1 MIVGIDLGTTNSLIA
16 YYDGTDP
23 VVIPNRLGEY
33 LTPSVISVDA
43 GGEVYIGK
51 TAVERSVTHPH
62 ESVSVFKR
70 SMGTERVFRLGE
82 REFSATQLSSL
93 VLASLKEDAE
103 TFLGTKVEEA
113 VISVP
118 AYFNDAQRRA
128 TKEAGEL
135 AGFRV
140 ERIVSEPT
148 AAAIAYGIHLKDA
161 DSKYLVFDL
170 GGGTFDVSILEQ
182 FENIMEVRAVA
193 GDNFLGGED
202 FTDVLMR
209 MFLTE
214 NGIEDR
220 NLSEKE
226 QAILRKAAE
235 AAKLQFS
242 DSDKVTMRCTL
253 QGKEY
258 TSGIGIDAYERSC
271 QVLLAKLKKP
281 IERSL
286 KDANVHLADIGEV
299 LLVGG
304 ATKLPILR
312 RFVSK
317 TFGRIP
323 NTGIDP
329 DRVVAIGAALQGAM
343 KERSEA
349 VKEMILTDVCPF
361 TLGTEVCVTKPGGI
375 KEPGH
380 YLPII
385 ERNTV
390 IPVSRTHRVYTASEG
405 QTAIR
410 VVVLQGESRMAMNNV
425 RLGELEIPVPKGPE
439 GQEAA
444 DITFTYDVNSI
455 LEVVVKVI
463 STKAEKRIVIRN
475 EGNEMTDE
483 EIDRRLATLAELKI
497 PPREQEE
504 NRYLMARGDRMY
516 EEATGDTRLR
526 IEYLL
531 REFET
536 VMDGQD
542 PAKIAEARE
551 KLKEQL
557 DTIELSM
564 LDGDN

>member
-1 MIVGIDLGTTNSLIA
+1 MIAGIDLGTTNSLIA
-16 YYDGTDP
+16 YYDGTE
-23 VVIPNRLGEY
+23 VVVVPNRLGEY
-33 LTPSVISVDA
+33 QTPSVVSIDA
-43 GGEVYIGK
+43 KGEVYVGK
-51 TAVERSVTHPH
+51 TARERGVTHPH
-62 ESVSVFKR
+62 ETVSVFKR
-70 SMGTERVFRLGE
+70 SMGTDRVFRLGD
-82 REFSATQLSSL
+82 REFTAASLSGL
-93 VLASLKEDAE
+93 VLRSLKEDLEAY
-103 TFLGTKVEEA
+103 LGTTVEEA

-128 TKEAGEL
+128 TKEAGQM

-148 AAAIAYGIHLKDA
+148 AAAIAYGIHQKHA

-202 FTDVLMR
+202 FTEVLLR
-209 MFLTE
+209 MFLAE
-214 NGIEDR
+214 HEIEDR
-220 NLSEKE
+220 SLSEKE
-226 QAILRKAAE
+226 MALVRKAAE

-242 DSDKVTMRCTL
+242 EQNQVTVRCVL
-253 QGKEY
+253 KEKEY
-258 TSGIGIDAYERSC
+258 VSEIDLDSYERAC

-286 KDANVHLADIGEV
+286 KDANVHLSGIGEV

-361 TLGTEVCVTKPGGI
+361 TLGTEICVTKPGGV

-380 YLPII
+380 YLPVI

-390 IPVSRTHRVYTASEG
+390 IPVSRTHRVFTASEG

-410 VVVLQGESRMAMNNV
+410 VTVLQGENRMAMNNV

-439 GQEAA
+439 GAEAA

-455 LEVVVKVI
+455 LEVVVRVV

-483 EIDRRLATLAELKI
+483 EIDRRLADLASLKI

-516 EEATGDTRLR
+516 EEAVGDLR
-526 IEYLL
+526 MEIDRCL
-531 REFET
+531 RRFEA

-542 PAKIAEARE
+542 PAKISEARE
-551 KLKEQL
+551 ELKERL
-557 DTIELSM
+557 DLIEKEM
-564 LDGDN
+564 QE

>member
-16 YYDGTDP
+16 YYDGTEP

-82 REFSATQLSSL
+82 REFSATQLSGL
-93 VLASLKEDAE
+93 VLTSLKEDAE
-103 TFLGTKVEEA
+103 SFLGHAVEEA

-148 AAAIAYGIHLKDA
+148 AAAIAYGIHQKDA
-161 DSKYLVFDL
+161 DCKYLVFDL

-193 GDNFLGGED
+193 GDNYLGGED

-214 NGIEDR
+214 QGIEDR
-220 NLSEKE
+220 ALSEKE
-226 QAILRKAAE
+226 QALLRKAAE

-242 DSDKVTMRCTL
+242 EKDRVTMRCVL
-253 QGKEY
+253 KGEERV
-258 TSGIGIDAYERSC
+258 SEIGIDEYERSC

-410 VVVLQGESRMAMNNV
+410 VVVLQGESRLAMNNV
-425 RLGELEIPVPKGPE
+425 RLGELEIPVPKGSE

-455 LEVVVKVI
+455 LEVVVKVV

-483 EIDRRLATLAELKI
+483 EIDRRLEALADLKI
-497 PPREQEE
+497 PPREKEE
-504 NRYLMARGDRMY
+504 NRYLMARGERMY
-516 EEATGDTRLR
+516 EEATGDMRLR

-531 REFET
+531 RDFET

-557 DTIELSM
+557 DTIETEM
-564 LDGDN
+564 LE

>member
-1 MIVGIDLGTTNSLIA
+1 MIAGIDLGTTNSLIA
-16 YYDGTDP
+16 YYDGSE
-23 VVIPNRLGEY
+23 VVVVPNRLGEL
-33 LTPSVISVDA
+33 LTPSVISIDA
-43 GGEVYIGK
+43 KGEAYIGK
-51 TAVERSVTHPH
+51 SAKERSVTHPN

-70 SMGTERVFRLGE
+70 SMGTERIFRLGE
-82 REFSATQLSSL
+82 REYTATQLSSL
-93 VLASLKEDAE
+93 ILRSLKEDIEAH
-103 TFLGTKVEEA
+103 LGTTVEEA

-128 TKEAGEL
+128 TKKAGEL

-148 AAAIAYGIHLKDA
+148 AAAIAYGIHQKEA

-182 FENIMEVRAVA
+182 YENIMEVRAVA

-214 NGIEDR
+214 HGIEDHT
-220 NLSEKE
+220 LSEKE
-226 QAILRKAAE
+226 GAILRKAAE

-242 DSDKVTMRCTL
+242 EKNEVTMRCTL
-253 QGKEY
+253 KDREY
-258 TSGIGIDAYERSC
+258 VSKIGIDAYERSC

-286 KDANVHLADIGEV
+286 KDANVHLDQIGEV

-329 DRVVAIGAALQGAM
+329 DQVVAVGAALQGAM

-361 TLGTEVCVTKPGGI
+361 TLGTEICVTKPGGV

-385 ERNTV
+385 ERNTT

-410 VVVLQGESRMAMNNV
+410 VNVLQGESRMAMNNV
-425 RLGELEIPVPKGPE
+425 PLGELEIAVPKGPE
-439 GQEAA
+439 GSEAA

-455 LEVVVKVI
+455 LEVVVKVV

-483 EIDRRLATLAELKI
+483 EIDRRLSELADLKI

-504 NRYLMARGDRMY
+504 NRYLLTRGDRLY
-516 EEATGDTRLR
+516 EEATGDNRTW
-526 IEYLL
+526 IDHCL
-531 REFET
+531 REFEA
-536 VMDGQD
+536 VLDGQD
-542 PAKIAEARE
+542 PEKIREARE
-551 KLKEQL
+551 RLKEQL
-557 DTIELSM
+557 DNIELDM
-564 LDGDN
+564 EE

>member
-1 MIVGIDLGTTNSLIA
+1 MIAGIDLGTTNSLIA
-16 YYDGTDP
+16 YYDGSE
-23 VVIPNRLGEY
+23 VVVVPNRLGEL
-33 LTPSVISVDA
+33 LTPSVISIDA
-43 GGEVYIGK
+43 KGEAYIGK
-51 TAVERSVTHPH
+51 SAKERSVTHPN

-70 SMGTERVFRLGE
+70 SMGTERIFRLGE
-82 REFSATQLSSL
+82 REYTATQLSSL
-93 VLASLKEDAE
+93 ILRSLKEDIEAH
-103 TFLGTKVEEA
+103 LGTTVEEA

-128 TKEAGEL
+128 TKKAGEL

-148 AAAIAYGIHLKDA
+148 AAAIAYGIHQKEA

-182 FENIMEVRAVA
+182 YENIMEVRAVA

-214 NGIEDR
+214 HGIEDHT
-220 NLSEKE
+220 LSEKE
-226 QAILRKAAE
+226 GAILRKAAE

-242 DSDKVTMRCTL
+242 EKNEVTMRCTL
-253 QGKEY
+253 KDREY
-258 TSGIGIDAYERSC
+258 VSKIGIDAYERSC

-286 KDANVHLADIGEV
+286 KDANVHLDQIGEV

-329 DRVVAIGAALQGAM
+329 DQVVAVGAALQGAM

-361 TLGTEVCVTKPGGI
+361 TLGTEICVTKPGGV

-385 ERNTV
+385 ERNTT

-410 VVVLQGESRMAMNNV
+410 VNVLQGESRMAMNNV
-425 RLGELEIPVPKGPE
+425 PLGELEIAVPKGPE
-439 GQEAA
+439 GSEAA

-455 LEVVVKVI
+455 LEVVVKVV

-483 EIDRRLATLAELKI
+483 EIDRRLSELADLKI

-504 NRYLMARGDRMY
+504 NRYLLTRGDRLY
-516 EEATGDTRLR
+516 EEATGDNRTWVDHC
-526 IEYLL
+526 L
-531 REFET
+531 REFEA
-536 VMDGQD
+536 VLDGQD
-542 PAKIAEARE
+542 PEKIREARE
-551 KLKEQL
+551 RLKEQL
-557 DTIELSM
+557 DNIELDM
-564 LDGDN
+564 EE

>member
-1 MIVGIDLGTTNSLIA
+1 MIAGIDLGTTNSLIA
-16 YYDGTDP
+16 YYDGSE
-23 VVIPNRLGEY
+23 VVVVPNRLGEL
-33 LTPSVISVDA
+33 LTPSVISIDA
-43 GGEVYIGK
+43 KGEAYIGK
-51 TAVERSVTHPH
+51 SAKERSVTHPN

-70 SMGTERVFRLGE
+70 SMGTERIFRLGE
-82 REFSATQLSSL
+82 REYTATQLSSL
-93 VLASLKEDAE
+93 ILRSLKEDIEAH
-103 TFLGTKVEEA
+103 LGTTVEEA

-128 TKEAGEL
+128 TKKAGEL

-148 AAAIAYGIHLKDA
+148 AAAIAYGIHQKEA

-214 NGIEDR
+214 HGIEDHT
-220 NLSEKE
+220 LSEKE
-226 QAILRKAAE
+226 GAILRKAAE

-242 DSDKVTMRCTL
+242 EKNEVTMRCTL
-253 QGKEY
+253 KDREY
-258 TSGIGIDAYERSC
+258 VSKIGIDAYERSC

-286 KDANVHLADIGEV
+286 KDANVHLDQIGEV

-329 DRVVAIGAALQGAM
+329 DQVVAVGAALQGAM

-361 TLGTEVCVTKPGGI
+361 TLGTEICVTKPGGV

-385 ERNTV
+385 ERNTT

-410 VVVLQGESRMAMNNV
+410 VNVLQGESRMAMNNV
-425 RLGELEIPVPKGPE
+425 PLGELEIAVPKGPE
-439 GQEAA
+439 GSEAA

-455 LEVVVKVI
+455 LEVVVKVV

-483 EIDRRLATLAELKI
+483 EIDRRLSELADLKI

-504 NRYLMARGDRMY
+504 NRYLLTRGDRLY
-516 EEATGDTRLR
+516 EEATGDNRTWVDHC
-526 IEYLL
+526 L
-531 REFET
+531 REFEA
-536 VMDGQD
+536 VLDGQD
-542 PAKIAEARE
+542 PEKIREARE
-551 KLKEQL
+551 RLKEQL
-557 DTIELSM
+557 DNIELDM
-564 LDGDN
+564 AE

>member
-1 MIVGIDLGTTNSLIA
+1 MIAGIDLGTTNSLIA
-16 YYDGTDP
+16 YYDGAE
-23 VVIPNRLGEY
+23 VVVVPNRLGEF
-33 LTPSVISVDA
+33 LTPSVISIDA
-43 GGEVYIGK
+43 GGEVYVGK
-51 TAVERSVTHPH
+51 TARERSVTHPN
-62 ESVSVFKR
+62 ESVAVFKR
-70 SMGTERVFRLGE
+70 SMGTERIFRLGE
-82 REFSATQLSSL
+82 REYTATQLSGL
-93 VLASLKEDAE
+93 ILRSLKEDIEAY
-103 TFLGTKVEEA
+103 LGTEVEEA

-118 AYFNDAQRRA
+118 AYFNDAQRRS
-128 TKEAGEL
+128 TKQAGEL

-148 AAAIAYGIHLKDA
+148 AAAIAYGIHQKNA

-209 MFLTE
+209 MFYTE
-214 NGIEDR
+214 NNIEDHT
-220 NLSEKE
+220 LSDKE
-226 QAILRKAAE
+226 TALVRKAAE
-235 AAKLQFS
+235 AAKLRFS
-242 DSDKVTMRCTL
+242 EEDEVVVRCTL
-253 QGKEY
+253 KGREY
-258 TSGIGIDAYERSC
+258 VSTIGIDAYERAC

-286 KDANVHLADIGEV
+286 KDAEVHLDQIKEV

-312 RFVSK
+312 RFVSR

-329 DRVVAIGAALQGAM
+329 DRVVAVGAALQGAM

-349 VKEMILTDVCPF
+349 VREMILTDVCPF
-361 TLGTEVCVTKPGGI
+361 TLGTEICVTKPGGI

-385 ERNTV
+385 ERNTT

-410 VVVLQGESRMAMNNV
+410 VNVLQGESRMALNNV
-425 RLGELEIPVPKGPE
+425 RLGELEIAVPKGPE
-439 GQEAA
+439 GSEAA

-455 LEVVVKVI
+455 LEVVVKVV
-463 STKAEKRIVIRN
+463 STKAEKRIVIKN

-483 EIDRRLATLAELKI
+483 EIEKRFAELADLKI

-504 NRYLMARGDRMY
+504 NRYLMARGDRLY
-516 EEATGDTRLR
+516 EEATGDERVWVDR
-526 IEYLL
+526 CL
-531 REFET
+531 REFEE

-542 PAKIAEARE
+542 PQKIREARE
-551 KLKEQL
+551 RLKEQL
-557 DTIELSM
+557 DHIEKGL
-564 LDGDN
+564 NE

>member
-1 MIVGIDLGTTNSLIA
+1 MIAGIDLGTTNSLIA
-16 YYDGTDP
+16 YYDGTEP
-23 VVIPNRLGEY
+23 VVVPNRLGEL
-33 LTPSVISVDA
+33 LTPSVVSIDA
-43 GGEVYIGK
+43 KGEVYIGK
-51 TAVERSVTHPH
+51 TAKERSVTHPN

-70 SMGTERVFRLGE
+70 SMGTERIFRLGN
-82 REFSATQLSSL
+82 REFTAVELSGL
-93 VLASLKEDAE
+93 VLRSLKEDLEAY
-103 TFLGTKVEEA
+103 LGKTVEEA

-128 TKEAGEL
+128 TKQAGQM

-148 AAAIAYGIHLKDA
+148 AAAIAYGIHQKHA

-202 FTDVLMR
+202 FTEVLLR

-214 NGIEDR
+214 NGIEDYT
-220 NLSEKE
+220 LSEKE
-226 QAILRKAAE
+226 LALVRKAAE
-235 AAKLQFS
+235 AAKLQFT
-242 DSDKVTMRCTL
+242 DKNTVTMRCTL
-253 QGKEY
+253 KEKEY
-258 TSGIGIDAYERSC
+258 TAEIGLDAYERAC

-286 KDANVHLADIGEV
+286 KDANVHLSEIGEV

-312 RFVSK
+312 KFVSK

-361 TLGTEVCVTKPGGI
+361 TLGTEICVSKPGGI

-390 IPVSRTHRVYTASEG
+390 IPVSRTHRVFTASDG

-410 VVVLQGESRMAMNNV
+410 VTVLQGENRMAMNNV

-439 GQEAA
+439 GAESA

-455 LEVVVKVI
+455 LEVVVKVV

-483 EIDRRLATLAELKI
+483 EIDRRLEELAGLKI

-516 EEATGDTRLR
+516 EEAVGDVRREIDRRLR
-526 IEYLL
+526 Q
-531 REFET
+531 FEA

-542 PAKIAEARE
+542 PAKIAEARKE
-551 KLKEQL
+551 LKEQL
-557 DTIELSM
+557 DYIEQEM
-564 LDGDN
+564 MEQ

>member
-1 MIVGIDLGTTNSLIA
+1 MIAGIDLGTTNSLIA
-16 YYDGTDP
+16 YYDGETP
-23 VVIPNRLGEY
+23 VVIPNRLGDL
-33 LTPSVISVDA
+33 LTPSVVSIDA
-43 GGEVYIGK
+43 SGEVYIGK
-51 TAVERSVTHPH
+51 TAVERSVTHPN

-82 REFSATQLSSL
+82 RTYTAVDLSSL
-93 VLASLKEDAE
+93 VLKSLKEDIE
-103 TFLGTKVEEA
+103 TYLGHEVEEA

-128 TKEAGEL
+128 TKRAGEL

-148 AAAIAYGIHLKDA
+148 AAAIAYGIHQKHA

-182 FENIMEVRAVA
+182 FDNIMEVRAVA

-202 FTDVLMR
+202 FTDVLIR
-209 MFLTE
+209 MFLAE
-214 NGIEDR
+214 HGIEDHS
-220 NLSEKE
+220 LSEKE
-226 QAILRKAAE
+226 YALVRKAAE

-242 DSDKVTMRCTL
+242 EKSEATVRCVL
-253 QGKEY
+253 KEQEY
-258 TSGIGIDAYERSC
+258 ISTIDMDAYERSC

-286 KDANVHLADIGEV
+286 KDADVHLSDIGEI

-329 DRVVAIGAALQGAM
+329 DQVVAVGAALQGAM

-361 TLGTEVCVTKPGGI
+361 TLGTEVCVTKPGGL

-410 VVVLQGESRMAMNNV
+410 VNVLQGESRMAMNNV
-425 RLGELEIPVPKGPE
+425 PLGELEISVPKGPE
-439 GQEAA
+439 GSEAA

-455 LEVVVKVI
+455 LEVVVKVV
-463 STKAEKRIVIRN
+463 STGAEKRIVIRN

-483 EIDRRLATLAELKI
+483 EIDARLSELASLKI

-504 NRYLMARGDRMY
+504 NRYLMARGDRLY
-516 EEATGDTRLR
+516 EEAVGENRAWIDHC
-526 IEYLL
+526 L
-531 REFET
+531 REFES

-542 PAKIAEARE
+542 PVKIKEARE
-551 KLKEQL
+551 RLKEQL
-557 DTIELSM
+557 DTIEQEM
-564 LDGDN
+564 EE

>member
-1 MIVGIDLGTTNSLIA
+1 MIAGIDLGTTNSLIA
-16 YYDGTDP
+16 YYDGSE
-23 VVIPNRLGEY
+23 VVVVPNRLGEL
-33 LTPSVISVDA
+33 LTPSVISIDA
-43 GGEVYIGK
+43 KGEAYIGK
-51 TAVERSVTHPH
+51 SAKERSVTHPN

-70 SMGTERVFRLGE
+70 SMGTERIFRLGE
-82 REFSATQLSSL
+82 REYTATQLSSL
-93 VLASLKEDAE
+93 ILRSLKEDIEAH
-103 TFLGTKVEEA
+103 LGTTVEEA

-128 TKEAGEL
+128 TKKAGEL

-148 AAAIAYGIHLKDA
+148 AAAIAYGIHQKEA

-182 FENIMEVRAVA
+182 YENIMEVRAVA

-214 NGIEDR
+214 HGIEDHT
-220 NLSEKE
+220 LSEKE
-226 QAILRKAAE
+226 GAILRKAAE

-242 DSDKVTMRCTL
+242 EKNEVTMRCTL
-253 QGKEY
+253 KDREY
-258 TSGIGIDAYERSC
+258 VSKIGIDAYERSC

-286 KDANVHLADIGEV
+286 KDANVHLDQIGEV

-329 DRVVAIGAALQGAM
+329 DQVVAVGAALQGAM

-361 TLGTEVCVTKPGGI
+361 TLGTEICVTKPGGV

-385 ERNTV
+385 ERNTT

-410 VVVLQGESRMAMNNV
+410 VNVLQGESRMAMNNV
-425 RLGELEIPVPKGPE
+425 PLGELEIAVPKGPE
-439 GQEAA
+439 GSEAA

-455 LEVVVKVI
+455 LEVVVKVV

-483 EIDRRLATLAELKI
+483 EIDRRLSELADLKI

-504 NRYLMARGDRMY
+504 NRYLLTRGDRLY
-516 EEATGDTRLR
+516 EEATGDNRTWVDHC
-526 IEYLL
+526 L
-531 REFET
+531 REFEA
-536 VMDGQD
+536 VLDGQD
-542 PAKIAEARE
+542 PEKIREARGR
-551 KLKEQL
+551 LKEQL
-557 DTIELSM
+557 DNIELDM
-564 LDGDN
+564 EE

>member
-1 MIVGIDLGTTNSLIA
+1 MHC
-16 YYDGTDP
+16 P
-23 VVIPNRLGEY
+23 KRNRRFFG
-33 LTPSVISVDA
+33 
-43 GGEVYIGK
+43 
-51 TAVERSVTHPH
+51 
-62 ESVSVFKR
+62 
-70 SMGTERVFRLGE
+70 
-82 REFSATQLSSL
+82 
-93 VLASLKEDAE
+93 
-103 TFLGTKVEEA
+103 
-113 VISVP
+113 
-118 AYFNDAQRRA
+118 
-128 TKEAGEL
+128 
-135 AGFRV
+135 
-140 ERIVSEPT
+140 
-148 AAAIAYGIHLKDA
+148 
-161 DSKYLVFDL
+161 
-170 GGGTFDVSILEQ
+170 
-182 FENIMEVRAVA
+182 
-193 GDNFLGGED
+193 
-202 FTDVLMR
+202 
-209 MFLTE
+209 
-214 NGIEDR
+214 
-220 NLSEKE
+220 
-226 QAILRKAAE
+226 
-235 AAKLQFS
+235 S
-242 DSDKVTMRCTL
+242 D
-253 QGKEY
+253 E
-258 TSGIGIDAYERSC
+258 YERSC

-410 VVVLQGESRMAMNNV
+410 VVVLQGESRLAMNNV
-425 RLGELEIPVPKGPE
+425 RLGELEIPVPKGSE

-455 LEVVVKVI
+455 LEVVVKVV

-483 EIDRRLATLAELKI
+483 EIDRRLEALADLKI
-497 PPREQEE
+497 PPREKEE
-504 NRYLMARGDRMY
+504 NRYLMARGERMY
-516 EEATGDTRLR
+516 EEATGDMRLR

-531 REFET
+531 RDFET

-557 DTIELSM
+557 DTIETEM
-564 LDGDN
+564 LE